1 MFATDLRF
9 VRIKRKFSKYEGNE
23 RYRERKLRLGLDVG
37 KMFLK
42 TRTRSVAAMF
52 ICATRRQW
60 SERKQETFKFFAK
73 AKWLVNLSI
82 NDHAMRLKFVT

>member
-1 MFATDLRF
+1 MF
-9 VRIKRKFSKYEGNE
+9 VR
-23 RYRERKLRLGLDVG
+23 V
-37 KMFLK
+37 
-42 TRTRSVAAMF
+42 TRG
-52 ICATRRQW
+52 QE